1 MILCVLYRLNITA
14 LYHYLFGLSCTRM
27 SVPLHWQTTET
38 SIFFVELNII
48 FLSWRFTLLLRGVRF
63 WNSRCFK
70 KGNKKMAITE
80 PYATT
85 TQLNMQNRSIYLGF
99 ALFPSFHVRN
109 VVQQKQT
116 VFYPTFPCRWFEPFF
131 FKSLTTA

>member
-1 MILCVLYRLNITA
+1 
-14 LYHYLFGLSCTRM
+14 
-27 SVPLHWQTTET
+27 
-38 SIFFVELNII
+38 
-48 FLSWRFTLLLRGVRF
+48 
-63 WNSRCFK
+63 
-70 KGNKKMAITE
+70 MAITE

-131 FKSLTTA
+131 LSHWPLLNKKYEIVSLTKSSTLPTLISKKKKVYDSMVVGVSFFVLSTRIALSK